1 MANPVMNY
9 NQFMSKFKSAEAGY
23 SKKANTSNNDAKSV
37 SGEGKETT
45 DGPIKGSG
53 TASLSKFTKEHLA
66 KVKSGNV
73 VGNGKKK

>member
-9 NQFMSKFKSAEAGY
+9 NQFMSKFKGAAAGY
-23 SKKANTSNNDAKSV
+23 TKKADIKNDDAKAV

-45 DGPIKGSG
+45 EGPVKGAG
-53 TASLSKFTKEHLA
+53 TTQINKYTKEHLA
-66 KVKSGNV
+66 KVKSSNV